1 MILILYAN
9 IKATRMH
16 MSAIHILTLGPAMVS
31 MDHSKGTVKDTR
43 YQIPLGI
50 WCDHISSGGDS

>member
-31 MDHSKGTVKDTR
+31 MDHSKGRVKG
-43 YQIPLGI
+43 LGYLV
-50 WCDHISSGGDS
+50 